1 MPVYFLF
8 GDPLMLLNHLVDV
21 FNDAFA
27 HEHDFSHRPF
37 ILKENR
43 VNGLFGS
50 IRIGSIFSAIRQS
63 AKPTHIIGHT
73 AQIEVAA
80 NTNHYVDEDEIAS
93 LLADRETYHSNLESI
108 ITFDRLSRTVHVLNY
123 LALLPVDQHL
133 FLEVDPRHILGVKKD
148 HGVYFQDF
156 ITKAGLETK
165 NVVVVLTVYSQY
177 SLHYRELLA
186 GLENYRRQ
194 GYQIALKFDNL
205 SISKLLTDL
214 IAQLSPQYIFVS
226 VRVLEQH
233 PDAVIEDTLT
243 KLMTLAVLANS
254 QTILQHVDDRK
265 TDLLAR
271 HSRFD
276 YVEGSYYRAIPFD
289 YSSKPKNPVVSHL

>member
-1 MPVYFLF
+1 
-8 GDPLMLLNHLVDV
+8 MLLNHLVDV
-21 FNDAFA
+21 FNDVFA
-27 HEHDFSHRPF
+27 HEHDFSYRPF
-37 ILKENR
+37 ILKDKS
-43 VNGLFGS
+43 VNGLFGP
-50 IRIGSIFSAIRQS
+50 IRIGSVFSAIRQS

-93 LLADRETYHSNLESI
+93 LLADRATYHSNLESI
-108 ITFDRLSRTVHVLNY
+108 INFDRLSRTVHVLNY
-123 LALLPVDQHL
+123 LALLSVDQLL
-133 FLEVDPRHILGVKKD
+133 FLDVDPRHILGVKKD

-156 ITKAGLETK
+156 IAKAGLETK

-194 GYQIALKFDNL
+194 GYQIALKFDNP
-205 SISKLLTDL
+205 SIGKPLTDL

-226 VRVLEQH
+226 ARVLEQH

-243 KLMTLAVLANS
+243 KLMTLVALAKS
-254 QTILQHVDDRK
+254 QTILQHVDDRR
-265 TDLLAR
+265 TDSLAR

-289 YSSKPKNPVVSHL
+289 YSSKPKKSAYPT

>member
-1 MPVYFLF
+1 
-8 GDPLMLLNHLVDV
+8 MLLNHLVDV

-43 VNGLFGS
+43 VNGLFGP
-50 IRIGSIFSAIRQS
+50 IRIGSVFSAIRQS
-63 AKPTHIIGHT
+63 AKPALIIGHA

-93 LLADRETYHSNLESI
+93 LLANRETYHSNLESI

-123 LALLPVDQHL
+123 LALLSVDQLL
-133 FLEVDPRHILGVKKD
+133 FLEVDPRHILGIKKD

-156 ITKAGLETK
+156 IAKIGLETK
-165 NVVVVLTVYSQY
+165 NVVVVLIVYSQY
-177 SLHYRELLA
+177 ARHYQELLA

-205 SISKLLTDL
+205 PNDKALADL

-226 VRVLEQH
+226 ARVLEQL
-233 PDAVIEDTLT
+233 PDAIIEKTLS
-243 KLMTLAVLANS
+243 KLMALVALAKS
-254 QTILQHVDDRK
+254 QVILQHVDDK
-265 TDLLAR
+265 KIDLLAR
-271 HSRFD
+271 HSGFD
-276 YVEGSYYRAIPFD
+276 YVEGSYYRVIPFD
-289 YSSKPKNPVVSHL
+289 YSKKPENPVVSHV

>member
-1 MPVYFLF
+1 
-8 GDPLMLLNHLVDV
+8 MLLNHLIDV

-37 ILKENR
+37 ILKNNS
-43 VNGLFGS
+43 VNGLFGP
-50 IRIGSIFSAIRQS
+50 IRIGSIFSSIRQS
-63 AKPTHIIGHT
+63 ANPTHIVGHA

-80 NTNHYVDEDEIAS
+80 NTNHFVDEDEIAS

-108 ITFDRLSRTVHVLNY
+108 ITFDRLSRTVHILNY
-123 LALLPVDQHL
+123 LALLPVDQLL
-133 FLEVDPRHILGVKKD
+133 FLDVDPRHILGVKKD

-177 SLHYRELLA
+177 VRHYQELLA

-194 GYQIALKFDNL
+194 GYQIALKFDSL
-205 SISKLLTDL
+205 PTDKPSTGL
-214 IAQLSPQYIFVS
+214 IVQLSPQYIFVS
-226 VRVLEQH
+226 ARILEEL
-233 PDAVIEDTLT
+233 PEAIIEDTLT
-243 KLMTLAVLANS
+243 TLLTLVTLAKS
-254 QTILQHVDDRK
+254 QTILQHVDDKK

-271 HSRFD
+271 HSGFE

-289 YSSKPKNPVVSHL
+289 YSRKSDEDTVNLALP

>member
-1 MPVYFLF
+1 MP
-8 GDPLMLLNHLVDV
+8 LNHLIDV

-50 IRIGSIFSAIRQS
+50 IRIGSVFSAIRQS
-63 AKPTHIIGHT
+63 AKPTLVLGHT
-73 AQIEVAA
+73 AKIEVAA
-80 NTNHYVDEDEIAS
+80 NTNHYVDEDEIAN

-108 ITFDRLSRTVHVLNY
+108 VTFDRLSRTVHVLNY
-123 LALLPVDQHL
+123 LTLLPIGRLL
-133 FLEVDPRHILGVKKD
+133 FLDVDPRHILGVKKD

-165 NVVVVLTVYSQY
+165 NVVIVLTVYGQY
-177 SLHYRELLA
+177 IRHYQELLA

-194 GYQIALKFDNL
+194 GYQIALKFDTL
-205 SISKLLTDL
+205 PTDKALTEL
-214 IAQLSPQYIFVS
+214 IAQLSPHFIFVS
-226 VRVLEQH
+226 TGDLERL
-233 PDAVIEDTLT
+233 PDAIIENTLT
-243 KLMTLAVLANS
+243 TLMTLVALAKS
-254 QTILQHVDDRK
+254 KVILQHVDDNK

-271 HSRFD
+271 HSGFD
-276 YVEGSYYRAIPFD
+276 YVEGSYYRAIPYD
-289 YSSKPKNPVVSHL
+289 YSRKADEDVANYA